1 MSNSREWL
9 VDKWVND
16 ITTHNRYYDPTTL
29 LVNVE
34 LAVAALTDKEVED
47 YVNTLKAY
55 KSDSL

>member
-47 YVNTLKAY
+47 YVNTLK
-55 KSDSL
+55 KQ